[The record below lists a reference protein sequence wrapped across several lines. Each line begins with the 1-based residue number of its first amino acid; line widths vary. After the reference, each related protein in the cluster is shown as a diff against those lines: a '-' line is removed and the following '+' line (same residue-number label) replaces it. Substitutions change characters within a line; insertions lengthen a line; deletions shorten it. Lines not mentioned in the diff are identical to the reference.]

1 MAGEIANLDRL
12 KSQLLTS
19 GLSQRDQPL
28 FQIINQLI
36 DALRGTI
43 NITTGGSGGG
53 GPIGGQTFITYADET
68 GSLPNSLQAIPGNG
82 IQFTK
87 QGKKLLISANSQI
100 VITDADAFAQADA
113 FPIQGQQGIP
123 GKQGER
129 GIPGLDGEDGLEG
142 IGFQG
147 ERGLTGATGP
157 AGLDGSCDDCACDP
171 AMPLAIGP
179 MSELSEAS
187 AITQALV
194 AGDFTGSGALT
205 WTGVTVT
212 DYSYLLFGKIMI
224 LFYKFG
230 PSTTAGAGVDLRV
243 TIPRGQIAKKTQSNC
258 FRFVDATGL
267 AGTGQSFV
275 VAAGTQ
281 LNLRQ
286 GPGVNW
292 PAGATTFVEGTHI
305 FEVQ

>member
-1 MAGEIANLDRL
+1 MAEIQNLDRL

-43 NITTGGSGGG
+43 NITTGGGGSGA
-53 GPIGGQTFITYADET
+53 IGTQTFITLANEIA
-68 GSLPNSLQAIPGNG
+68 SLPNSFQAIAGNG

-87 QGKKLLISANSQI
+87 QGHKLLISANPGI
-100 VITDADAFAQADA
+100 ILTDADAFAQADA
-113 FPIQGQQGIP
+113 FPIQGPRGLQGP
-123 GKQGER
+123 AGER

-142 IGFQG
+142 IGIPGIKGDKG
-147 ERGLTGATGP
+147 ETGSP
-157 AGLDGSCDDCACDP
+157 GLDCECCDECACDP

-179 MSELSEAS
+179 LSELSEAS
-187 AITQALV
+187 SISQALV
-194 AGDFTGSGALT
+194 AGDFTGSGTLT
-205 WTGVTVT
+205 WTGVTTT
-212 DYSYLLFGKIMI
+212 DYSYYINGKIMI

-230 PSTTAGAGVDLRV
+230 PSTIGGVGVDMRV

-292 PAGATTFVEGTHI
+292 PAGANTFVEGTHI
-305 FEVQ
+305 FELQ